1 MRKWIKQGRRSS
13 STGMSPSGT
22 LQPGEAGVTGTSSSA
37 KRTQSSSASLSASKC
52 VGAQPCHRATHFGR
66 SSVTHNRKAADMYL
80 PKSAES
86 ICINDGGEPNMKSDN
101 GDVSGGDANQPMG
114 ASRIA

>member
-1 MRKWIKQGRRSS
+1 MA
-13 STGMSPSGT
+13 PSGMV
-22 LQPGEAGVTGTSSSA
+22 QPGEAGVTGTLSSA
-37 KRTQSSSASLSASKC
+37 NRTQSSSASLSLSKR

-66 SSVTHNRKAADMYL
+66 SSVTHNRKAAEMYL

-86 ICINDGGEPNMKSDN
+86 ICRFDRGEPNMKSDK
-101 GDVSGGDANQPMG
+101 GDVIGGDANQPFG